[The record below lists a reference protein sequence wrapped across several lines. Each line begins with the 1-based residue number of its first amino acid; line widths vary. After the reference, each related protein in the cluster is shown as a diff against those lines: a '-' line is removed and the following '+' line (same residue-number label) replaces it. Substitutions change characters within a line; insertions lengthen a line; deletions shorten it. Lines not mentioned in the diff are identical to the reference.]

1 MYAARNAHAP
11 YCHLWSARLY
21 RVFPHYLIN
30 GNIFGEKKLM
40 DTKCVFWFS
49 LQLLC
54 ETFPPLRIQRHI
66 IIYVYY
72 CSCVVA
78 VILVGFQWNFN
89 FLHRFSRNTQISN
102 FGKCVQRE
110 PTYSMRADGRTGMT
124 KLIAFFAVLR
134 ERLKRL
140 NFTVKAWRRRGGGV
154 VVKLYSF
161 LAIGGGELEFKSQL
175 KFSWIFHDFMI
186 FLRLTSPAWCS
197 KNIFS
202 NALLSN

>member
-1 MYAARNAHAP
+1 VCVCSFMYAARNAHAP

-110 PTYSMRADGRTGMT
+110 PTYSMRADGRTGG
-124 KLIAFFAVLR
+124 R
-134 ERLKRL
+134 EDRHDEVNSLFRS
-140 NFTVKAWRRRGGGV
+140 FTRAAKTFKFHGESMKAKGGG
-154 VVKLYSF
+154 
-161 LAIGGGELEFKSQL
+161 A
-175 KFSWIFHDFMI
+175 
-186 FLRLTSPAWCS
+186 
-197 KNIFS
+197 
-202 NALLSN
+202 